1 MHFSFQYFI
10 NQLINLINFPL
21 VAEDVTLSGGTA
33 VQRIRLLDEA
43 ENPGVQTAIL
53 DDEQIEYYKL
63 LADRGDVQAQV
74 GLGQLFLQGGR
85 GIDVD
90 YDVSKGLIKIG
101 MRSG

>member
-1 MHFSFQYFI
+1 MLIYFFS
-10 NQLINLINFPL
+10 

-90 YDVSKGLIKIG
+90 YDVRMSDF
-101 MRSG
+101 